1 MLLINHIVNTTG
13 IPQVYTPFCIIVTL
27 TRKDLMMTI

>member
-13 IPQVYTPFCIIVTL
+13 FRRCTHPSVL
-27 TRKDLMMTI
+27 L